1 MIRVLS
7 LLLFIASIPV
17 HAWECDTKNY
27 TFEDK
32 IKNSEQIVHG
42 KIVSGKLVEEGVIF
56 KLDVIES
63 FKGNSLSLMALET
76 NLGAPNP
83 SITLG
88 AEYVFFMKESGKVTF
103 CDGALLL
110 AGWNYSFVN
119 TTIEALR
126 AYKNSPNKS
135 KQQGPTAG
143 TH

>member
-1 MIRVLS
+1 MIRVFS

-63 FKGNSLSLMALET
+63 FKGNSPSLMTLET

-126 AYKNSPNKS
+126 AYKNAPNKS

>member
-1 MIRVLS
+1 MIRVFS

-32 IKNSEQIVHG
+32 VKNSKQLVHG
-42 KIVSGKLVEEGVIF
+42 KIVSGKLVEEKVIF
-56 KLDVIES
+56 TLDVIES
-63 FKGNSLSLMALET
+63 FKGDSPSLMTIET
-76 NLGAPNP
+76 KLGAPNP
-83 SITLG
+83 DITLG

-126 AYKNSPNKS
+126 AYKNAPNKS